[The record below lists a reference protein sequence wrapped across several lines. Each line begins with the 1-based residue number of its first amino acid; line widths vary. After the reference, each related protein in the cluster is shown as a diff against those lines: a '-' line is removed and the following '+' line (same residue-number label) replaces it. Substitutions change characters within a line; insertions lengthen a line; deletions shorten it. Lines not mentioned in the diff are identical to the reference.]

1 MALAAALLASRAD
14 AGDAPPDCLEQVSH
28 GPETLKNPEPDFYIL
43 GAKSYGRN
51 AYFLLRLGH
60 QQIEDVMSLLAAS
73 PRAVRGVASKMKDEG
88 MAGQGVVGPAPH
100 DIGP

>member
-1 MALAAALLASRAD
+1 MALAAAILAAQAKD
-14 AGDAPPDCLEQVSH
+14 GDGPPDCLDQESH

-60 QQIEDVMSLLAAS
+60 AQIEDVMTLLAAS
-73 PRAVRGVASKMKDEG
+73 GRGLNLVR
-88 MAGQGVVGPAPH
+88 
-100 DIGP
+100 